1 MISALRWAAMRA
13 ILMFLLTVRRKVAKT
28 AFIIKPH
35 VLKRAEA
42 ESNPDPFAYQP
53 NGLRNGP
60 LSLV

>member
-1 MISALRWAAMRA
+1 
-13 ILMFLLTVRRKVAKT
+13 MFLLIVRRKVAKT

-42 ESNPDPFAYQP
+42 ESNQDPFAYQP
-53 NGLRNGP
+53 NGLKNGP